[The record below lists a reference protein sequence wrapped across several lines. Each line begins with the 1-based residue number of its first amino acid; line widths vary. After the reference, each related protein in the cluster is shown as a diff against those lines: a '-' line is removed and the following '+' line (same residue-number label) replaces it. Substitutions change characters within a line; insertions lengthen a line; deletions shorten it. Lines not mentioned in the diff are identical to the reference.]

1 MIWSQKEDLQRITQK
16 VREHCQKLAEIEGVT
31 ADKDVSWSAERSIV
45 NGASMLPIPPV
56 AVGSIEDMAAHRNDT
71 INTDPYDPSQHHW
84 KSVSSALSPSDG
96 IKSNQNQQVTS
107 DEDRDE
113 ATFDDSGSLD
123 KSDY

>member
-31 ADKDVSWSAERSIV
+31 ADGDASLSAERSSKKGTSIP
-45 NGASMLPIPPV
+45 MPPV
-56 AVGSIEDMAAHRNDT
+56 AVGAMEDMAAHRNDT
-71 INTDPYDPSQHHW
+71 INTDPYDPSQRDL
-84 KSVSSALSPSDG
+84 KSVSSALSPGDG
-96 IKSNQNQQVTS
+96 MKSNQNQQVTS

-113 ATFDDSGSLD
+113 ATFDDGGSLD